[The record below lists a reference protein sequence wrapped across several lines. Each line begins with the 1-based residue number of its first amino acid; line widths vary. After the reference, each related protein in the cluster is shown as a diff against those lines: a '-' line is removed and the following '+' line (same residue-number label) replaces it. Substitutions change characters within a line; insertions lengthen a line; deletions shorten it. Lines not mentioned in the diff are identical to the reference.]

1 MRPWLPDQ
9 LTCVLLGCSD
19 RFLLLTGLP
28 PSKEQRGQCKRADD
42 QQRSDEHR
50 ANRKSVSRNL
60 ESAHS
65 EEGKR
70 QAAKEDGEQDPSWI
84 ARVAAGTGHTNACQP
99 TPKSDSPHRMRP
111 NQFDTK
117 FERSGHPK
125 FSRSKETSMQH
136 SELGESGVE
145 VSEVGFGAWTVGT
158 DWWGDRSEDDAIEM
172 LQYAVE
178 QGITYFD
185 TGDVYGHGHS
195 EELVG
200 QALAEVRDE
209 VTIATKVGYDFY
221 NNPQAGH
228 GELPKEMDPEYLREA
243 VEKSLDRLEMDSVDV
258 LQLHNAD
265 VDEITPDVLELFDE
279 LEEEG
284 KIDATGLA
292 LGPSIGWLAE
302 GDLAIEEEFDS
313 VQLVWNV
320 LEQEVGNHFLETIE
334 RTGSSTSL
342 IPRVPHSSGILNE
355 QVTPETELE
364 EGDHRG
370 FRPDEWYETGWE
382 KLEKLRFLERD
393 GERTMGQASI
403 AWLLSHEPVATV
415 TPTFRTKA
423 DIDEW
428 AAASDVPKLSDE
440 EMDRVAELYEN
451 DFDID
456 RDDGMD
462 ALRSSVDGEDIESA
476 GLDKLA
482 AD

>member
-1 MRPWLPDQ
+1 MRY
-9 LTCVLLGCSD
+9 
-19 RFLLLTGLP
+19 
-28 PSKEQRGQCKRADD
+28 
-42 QQRSDEHR
+42 
-50 ANRKSVSRNL
+50 
-60 ESAHS
+60 
-65 EEGKR
+65 
-70 QAAKEDGEQDPSWI
+70 
-84 ARVAAGTGHTNACQP
+84 
-99 TPKSDSPHRMRP
+99 
-111 NQFDTK
+111 
-117 FERSGHPK
+117 
-125 FSRSKETSMQH
+125 
-136 SELGESGVE
+136 SELGDSGLE

-158 DWWGDRSEDDAIEM
+158 DWWGDRSEEDAIEM
-172 LQYAVE
+172 LRYAVDR
-178 QGITYFD
+178 GVTYVD
-185 TGDVYGHGHS
+185 TGDVYGHGRS
-195 EELVG
+195 EEIVG
-200 QALAEVRDE
+200 RALSDVRDE

-228 GELPKEMDPEYLREA
+228 GEIPKQMNPEYLREA
-243 VEKSLDRLEMDSVDV
+243 VEKSLERLEMDSIDL

-265 VDEITPDVLELFDE
+265 VSEITPDVLELLDE

-284 KIDATGLA
+284 TIDATGLA

-302 GDLAIEEEFDS
+302 GDLAIEKEFDS

-320 LEQEVGNHFLETIE
+320 LEQEVGDHFLETIE

-355 QVTPETELE
+355 QVTPETELG

-370 FRPDEWYETGWE
+370 FRPDAWYETGWE
-382 KLEKLRFLERD
+382 KLEKLRFLERAGDSAGD
-393 GERTMGQASI
+393 GSSERTMGQAAI
-403 AWLLSHEPVATV
+403 AWLLSHDPVASV

-428 AAASDVPKLSDE
+428 AAASDVPRLTDE
-440 EMDRVAELYEN
+440 EIARVEELYES

-462 ALRSSVDGEDIESA
+462 SLRTSVDGADIELA

>member
-1 MRPWLPDQ
+1 MHYR
-9 LTCVLLGCSD
+9 
-19 RFLLLTGLP
+19 
-28 PSKEQRGQCKRADD
+28 
-42 QQRSDEHR
+42 
-50 ANRKSVSRNL
+50 
-60 ESAHS
+60 
-65 EEGKR
+65 
-70 QAAKEDGEQDPSWI
+70 
-84 ARVAAGTGHTNACQP
+84 
-99 TPKSDSPHRMRP
+99 
-111 NQFDTK
+111 
-117 FERSGHPK
+117 
-125 FSRSKETSMQH
+125 
-136 SELGESGVE
+136 ELGDSGLE
-145 VSEVGFGAWTVGT
+145 ISEIGFGAWVVGT

-172 LQYAVE
+172 VQYAVDQE
-178 QGITYFD
+178 ITYFD
-185 TGDVYGHGHS
+185 TGDVYGHGRS
-195 EELVG
+195 EELIG

-209 VTIATKVGYDFY
+209 VTVATKVGYDFY

-243 VEKSLDRLEMDSVDV
+243 VEKSLERLGMDSIDV
-258 LQLHNAD
+258 LQLHNAN
-265 VDEITPDVLELFDE
+265 VEEITPDVLELLDE

-284 KIDATGLA
+284 TIEATGLA

-334 RTGSSTSL
+334 ETGSSTSL

-355 QVTPETELE
+355 QVTPETELG

-382 KLEKLRFLERD
+382 KLEKLRFLERAEPRSVD
-393 GERTMGQASI
+393 GSSGSGERTMGQASL
-403 AWLLSHEPVATV
+403 AWLLSHDAVASV

-440 EMDRVAELYEN
+440 EFDRVAELYAN
-451 DFDID
+451 DFDIN

-462 ALRSSVDGEDIESA
+462 SLRSSVDGEDIESA

>member
-1 MRPWLPDQ
+1 
-9 LTCVLLGCSD
+9 
-19 RFLLLTGLP
+19 
-28 PSKEQRGQCKRADD
+28 
-42 QQRSDEHR
+42 
-50 ANRKSVSRNL
+50 
-60 ESAHS
+60 
-65 EEGKR
+65 
-70 QAAKEDGEQDPSWI
+70 
-84 ARVAAGTGHTNACQP
+84 
-99 TPKSDSPHRMRP
+99 
-111 NQFDTK
+111 
-117 FERSGHPK
+117 
-125 FSRSKETSMQH
+125 MQY
-136 SELGESGVE
+136 SELGTSGVE
-145 VSEVGFGAWTVGT
+145 VSEVGFGAWVVGT

-172 LQYAVE
+172 VQYAVD

-185 TGDVYGHGHS
+185 TGDVYGHGRS
-195 EELVG
+195 EELLG
-200 QALAEVRDE
+200 QALSEVRDE
-209 VTIATKVGYDFY
+209 VTLATKVGYDFY

-228 GELPKEMDPEYLREA
+228 GELPKEMDVDYLRDA
-243 VEKSLDRLEMDSVDV
+243 VEQSLDRLGVDHVDV
-258 LQLHNAD
+258 LQLHNANA
-265 VDEITPDVLELFDE
+265 DEITPDVLELLDE

-284 KIDATGLA
+284 TIEATGLA

-355 QVTPETELE
+355 QVTPETELG

-382 KLEKLRFLERD
+382 KLETLRFLERD

-403 AWLLSHEPVATV
+403 AWLLSHDPVASV
-415 TPTFRTKA
+415 TPTFRTTD

-428 AAASDVPKLSDE
+428 AAASDVPKLSE
-440 EMDRVAELYEN
+440 TEMDRVAELYEN

-462 ALRSSVDGEDIESA
+462 ALRSSVDGADLESA